1 MSEYKVTASNLYSV
15 TQDIDDIE
23 IKIEPTEF
31 KIELGRSGGMGL
43 NGSSI
48 TASRIDSNGDL
59 ILTVVDGTGVV
70 SEINSG
76 AVDYELKQI
85 SNDWE
90 FLRLD
95 GDTVFRYQ
103 NNVMMA
109 MTDTGDLNVKGD
121 VNSNHTFNA
130 TNTYAAVDTPIW
142 VSNDSRIFETTT
154 NSLLFQNGGVVNMEL
169 TATGSL
175 NIAGSINS
183 NDNTL

>member
-1 MSEYKVTASNLYSV
+1 
-15 TQDIDDIE
+15 
-23 IKIEPTEF
+23 
-31 KIELGRSGGMGL
+31 
-43 NGSSI
+43 
-48 TASRIDSNGDL
+48 
-59 ILTVVDGTGVV
+59 
-70 SEINSG
+70 
-76 AVDYELKQI
+76 
-85 SNDWE
+85 
-90 FLRLD
+90 
-95 GDTVFRYQ
+95 VFRYQ

>member
-23 IKIEPTEF
+23 IKIEPTQF
-31 KIELGRSGGMGL
+31 KIELGRSGGHGL

-48 TASRIDSNGDL
+48 TASRINSLGEL
-59 ILTVVDGTGVV
+59 ILTVVDGTGAV
-70 SEINSG
+70 SELNSG

-90 FLRLD
+90 LLRLAD
-95 GDTVFRYQ
+95 DTVFRYQ
-103 NNVMMA
+103 NQVMLA
-109 MTDTGDLNVKGD
+109 MTNSGDLNVKGD

-130 TNTYAAVDTPIW
+130 VGTYPAVDTPMWI
-142 VSNDSRIFETTT
+142 SNDSRIFETTT
-154 NSLLFQNGGVVNMEL
+154 NSLMFQNGGIVNMEITL
-169 TATGSL
+169 TGDL
-175 NIAGSINS
+175 NISGSINS